1 MKKVLLA
8 VLSGTC
14 ALSLVACSAPAK
26 DEGKENNKQESV
38 EKKAS
43 ATYPVKTVDNVEMKI
58 ESIETTENGKG
69 DKNIVQINMNFENEN
84 ATPWGVGGSEFIIK
98 DGDKTYTVIPDANNI
113 GTDIE
118 ANKSVSGAINFELPK
133 SVKSGDLS
141 YKPVTFG
148 KEKPK
153 VLATWE
159 ISIPDNK

>member
-8 VLSGTC
+8 VVSSLC
-14 ALSLVACSAPAK
+14 ALSLVACSSPTK
-26 DEGKENNKQESV
+26 EEGEATKTQESV
-38 EKKAS
+38 GKNTS
-43 ATYPVKTVDNVEMKI
+43 VTYPVKTVDNVEMKI

-69 DKNIVQINMNFENEN
+69 DKNVVQVNMNFKNEN
-84 ATPWGVGGSEFIIK
+84 TTSWGVGGSEFIIK
-98 DGDKTYTVIPDANNI
+98 DGDKTYTVIPEANNI

-118 ANKSVSGAINFELPK
+118 ANKQVSGALNFELPK
-133 SVKSGDLS
+133 DVKSGDLS